1 LSQKNKSKEWMAYAE
16 KVVTIF
22 ESGKKISYKKN
33 QNVLY
38 LKSLESKFIGWILN
52 KDENEKLI
60 KTKKQAKKSALSPN
74 IELQWA

>member
-1 LSQKNKSKEWMAYAE
+1 
-16 KVVTIF
+16 
-22 ESGKKISYKKN
+22 
-33 QNVLY
+33 

-52 KDENEKLI
+52 KDEIEKLI